1 MRPEVQVEVEVEI
14 QVQTHVPTRVATQV
28 ATRVSILSD
37 EHRDILRETRPIFDF
52 GFWIDDWR
60 AADRSLRNLRNLRM
74 ALSDRRPAIVT
85 PRPGPRTL
93 PRIAT

>member
-14 QVQTHVPTRVATQV
+14 QVQTHVPTQV
-28 ATRVSILSD
+28 TIQFSIGPD
-37 EHRDILRETRPIFDF
+37 EHREILRETQGVLDF